1 MRRPIVVVTGIVI
14 LLILVLF
21 SMTYTVSFHEV
32 GIKSRF
38 GQTTDESVIREAGLH
53 FRLPFFAD
61 SVTLLDT
68 RLKIHQ
74 SPLEM
79 LLQGSLAYCL
89 SLSGYF
95 TAKSCK
101 YFLFV

>member
-1 MRRPIVVVTGIVI
+1 MRRPIVIVAGIAL

-38 GQTTDESVIREAGLH
+38 GQTSNNSIIRDSGLH

-68 RLKIHQ
+68 RLKIYQ
-74 SPLEM
+74 SPMEM
-79 LLQGSLAYCL
+79 MQTEDGQQIIVKAFLLWQIDKEG
-89 SLSGYF
+89 
-95 TAKSCK
+95 TWTT
-101 YFLFV
+101 